1 VDGRMGEWGKA
12 INLFFMNARPRR
24 ALQILT
30 GMMTLACA
38 LSIAAASSGHPA
50 QTLDLEYVLEKAVK
64 NAHDV
69 RMSDLDIR
77 ISRSAKKEARSVYY
91 PSLGV
96 RWHSGYA
103 KDLTDG
109 TAQVTSVGDM
119 ILVENTMFQNALSV
133 GLAYDLFDFGAKG
146 KRFSIVD
153 KDVDLKKT
161 IHSQSVRNMK
171 LKVLGIYSDLLLAW
185 KELEAKRELLG
196 FYREL
201 SVVKERLFAAG
212 RITRIEVMNDALK
225 VVKTLEEIDDATRRI
240 NELLHELSVYT
251 GEGYAIERIEVKG
264 LAEETEKPGGLRADM
279 TLEWK
284 MYELAIAKK
293 KAEIEA
299 LERERYPRLALNSNY
314 TWYGQDL
321 NRFSAS
327 VEDVRPRNFF
337 VGISV
342 TMPLFDGFKS
352 SARTEKARLEMER
365 LKVEKEKKIA
375 ELRSRQAKSSDAVKL
390 YGLEVKN
397 RQEALAK
404 AEEKLG
410 MVARL
415 KEQEIAEHK
424 DLLLEK
430 IELVNRNL
438 ELEKAHIGKASAARE
453 LELLAGG
460 TD

>member
-1 VDGRMGEWGKA
+1 MVKA
-12 INLFFMNARPRR
+12 INRFFMNARSHR

-30 GMMTLACA
+30 GLIIPAA
-38 LSIAAASSGHPA
+38 VLSIVAVSSGHPA
-50 QTLDLEYVLEKAVK
+50 QTLDIEYVLEKAVK

-69 RMSDLDIR
+69 RMSYLDIR

-96 RWHSGYA
+96 RWHSGYV
-103 KDLTDG
+103 KDLTEG

-146 KRFSIVD
+146 KRFSIAD

-171 LKVLGIYSDLLLAW
+171 LKVLSIYSDLLLTW
-185 KELEAKRELLG
+185 KELEAKKELLG
-196 FYREL
+196 LYREL

-212 RITRIEVMNDALK
+212 RIARIEMMNDALK

-240 NELLHELSVYT
+240 NDLLHELSVYT
-251 GEGYAIERIEVKG
+251 GEDYVIEDLEVKG
-264 LAEETEKPGGLRADM
+264 FSGEKEAQGNFRVDM
-279 TLEWK
+279 SPEWR
-284 MYELAIAKK
+284 MYELAIEKK
-293 KAEIEA
+293 RAEIEA

-321 NRFSAS
+321 NRFNAS
-327 VEDVRPRNFF
+327 VEDVRSRNFF
-337 VGISV
+337 VGLSV
-342 TMPLFDGFKS
+342 TVSLFDGLKS
-352 SARTEKARLEMER
+352 SARIEKARLEMEG
-365 LKVEKEKKIA
+365 LKIEKEKKIA
-375 ELRSRQAKSSDAVKL
+375 ELRGRQAKSSDAMKL
-390 YGLEVKN
+390 YALEVKN
-397 RQEALAK
+397 RREALAK
-404 AEEKLG
+404 TEEKLG
-410 MVARL
+410 MVERL

-424 DLLLEK
+424 DLLFEK

-438 ELEKAHIGKASAARE
+438 ELEKAYIGKASAARE
-453 LELLAGG
+453 LELLAEG

>member
-1 VDGRMGEWGKA
+1 
-12 INLFFMNARPRR
+12 
-24 ALQILT
+24 
-30 GMMTLACA
+30 
-38 LSIAAASSGHPA
+38 
-50 QTLDLEYVLEKAVK
+50 
-64 NAHDV
+64 
-69 RMSDLDIR
+69 
-77 ISRSAKKEARSVYY
+77 
-91 PSLGV
+91 
-96 RWHSGYA
+96 
-103 KDLTDG
+103 
-109 TAQVTSVGDM
+109 M

-146 KRFSIVD
+146 KRFSIAD
-153 KDVDLKKT
+153 KDVDLQKT
-161 IHSQSVRNMK
+161 IYSQSVRNMK
-171 LKVLGIYSDLLLAW
+171 LKVLSIYSDLLLAW
-185 KELEAKRELLG
+185 KELEAKRKLLG
-196 FYREL
+196 LYREL
-201 SVVKERLFAAG
+201 AVVKERLFAAG
-212 RITRIEVMNDALK
+212 SITRIEVMNDALK
-225 VVKTLEEIDDATRRI
+225 VVKTLEEINDATRRI
-240 NELLHELSVYT
+240 NELLHEMSVYT
-251 GEGYAIERIEVKG
+251 GEGYAIGRLEVKD
-264 LAEETEKPGGLRADM
+264 LAEETERPGGLRADM
-279 TLEWK
+279 TPEWK

-293 KAEIEA
+293 RAEIEA

-321 NRFSAS
+321 SRFSAS
-327 VEDVRPRNFF
+327 VEDVRSRNFF

-390 YGLEVKN
+390 YGLEVRN

-415 KEQEIAEHK
+415 KEQEVAEHK

-453 LELLAGG
+453 LELLAEG